1 MAVDFHKLLATIEA
15 ASRVY
20 EIAKSLAEDVAT
32 ALGKNDQGALRVRM
46 MELREQNEKGFYR
59 LQDKL
64 ARLIKEGGN
73 DGQ

>member
-1 MAVDFHKLLATIEA
+1 MAVDLHKLLATIEA

-20 EIAKSLAEDVAT
+20 EIAKSLAEDAAT

-46 MELREQNEKGFYR
+46 MELREQNEEGFER